1 MMLSPNGFSKDLRLL
16 ASSEFQAV
24 FAGAER
30 KAQTKEVLL
39 LALNRESKESHP
51 RLGLVIGKKNA
62 KKAVH
67 RNLFKRVVRESF
79 RLHQHSLI
87 GYDFVVLARSGV
99 TDLSKHDLR
108 SMVDTLWGK
117 LKPNHRSRLKNKA

>member
-1 MMLSPNGFSKDLRLL
+1 MMLNPNGFSKDLRLL

-39 LALNRESKESHP
+39 LALKRESKEFDP

-79 RLHQHSLI
+79 RLHKQSLI
-87 GYDFVVLARSGV
+87 GYDFVVLARSGI
-99 TDLSKHDLR
+99 TGLSKHDLR
-108 SMVDTLWGK
+108 SAMDALWGK
-117 LKPNHRSRLKNKA
+117 LKPNHRPRLKNKA